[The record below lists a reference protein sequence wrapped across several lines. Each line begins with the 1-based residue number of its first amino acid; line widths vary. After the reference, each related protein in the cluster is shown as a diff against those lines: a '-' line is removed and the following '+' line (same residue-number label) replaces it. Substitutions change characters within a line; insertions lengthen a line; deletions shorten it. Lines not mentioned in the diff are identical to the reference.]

1 MSLSLILSVFVIYTI
16 LLFVVSW
23 YTSRKAD
30 NNSYFQGNRKS
41 PWFVVAYGMVGT
53 SLSGVTMISVPGNVM
68 SQSFFYMPMV
78 LGFMVGYVVVAFV
91 LLPLYYRM
99 NLISIYSYLE
109 SRFGFFTYKAGASF
123 FLLSRVLGAAVRI
136 YLVVFVLHGLLPAG
150 TLPFWA
156 VALAFMV
163 LIYLYTLKGG
173 VKTIVWTDM
182 LQTTFMILA
191 VIVAV
196 FVIQKQMRWNFG
208 ELMSAVT
215 TSHYS
220 AWFDFNWDH
229 STYFLK
235 QFVSGIFITIVMTG
249 LDQEMMQKNLSC
261 KTLKD
266 SQKNIMT
273 TSFTILV
280 VNLLFLTLGAVLALY
295 VKQHGGMAAMGISS
309 VDKIFPTVATTYL
322 GVGIGVIFL
331 IGLVS
336 SSYPSAG
343 GALTSLTTSWCVDF
357 VGFNRRTDLTE
368 KRKLSI
374 RYRTHAVYTVV
385 FFFLIL
391 LLYVLNNEAVINLV
405 YQLASYTYGPLL
417 GFFFFGIL
425 TRYQVR
431 DRWMP
436 YVAVLSPAFCF
447 LLDRLSNTFFHFGF
461 GFTLLI
467 VNGLFTFM
475 GMWILKKPALTL
487 NKVMDM

>member
-1 MSLSLILSVFVIYTI
+1 MSLSIILSVFVIYTI
-16 LLFVVSW
+16 LLFAVSW

-150 TLPFWA
+150 VLPFWA
-156 VALAFMV
+156 VALAFMF

-196 FVIQKQMRWNFG
+196 FVIQKQMGWNFG

-295 VKQHGGMAAMGISS
+295 VKQHGGMAAMGISA

-436 YVAVLSPAFCF
+436 YVAVLSPVFCF

-475 GMWILKKPALTL
+475 GMWILKKPALIPNNVVEL
-487 NKVMDM
+487 

>member
-16 LLFVVSW
+16 LLFAVSW

-30 NNSYFQGNRKS
+30 NSSYFQGNRKS

-68 SQSFFYMPMV
+68 DQSFFYMPMV
-78 LGFMVGYVVVAFV
+78 LGFFVGYLIVAFV

-123 FLLSRVLGAAVRI
+123 FLLSRVLGAVVRI
-136 YLVVFVLHGLLPAG
+136 YLVVFVLHGLLPSG
-150 TLPFWA
+150 TAPFWV
-156 VALAFMV
+156 VALLFMV

-196 FVIQKQMRWNFG
+196 IVIAKQMGWNMS
-208 ELMSAVT
+208 EMMSAVT
-215 TSHYS
+215 ASHYS
-220 AWFDFNWDH
+220 TWFDFKWDNN
-229 STYFLK
+229 TYFLK
-235 QFVSGIFITIVMTG
+235 QFVSGIFVTIVMTG

-266 SQKNIMT
+266 SQKNMMT
-273 TSFTILV
+273 TSITIVV

-295 VKQHGGMAAMGISS
+295 VKQHGGMAAMGISA

-322 GVGIGVIFL
+322 GVGVGVIFL

-391 LLYVLNNEAVINLV
+391 LLYVLNDEAVINLV

-436 YVAVLSPAFCF
+436 LVAVLSPIFCF
-447 LLDRLSNTFFHFGF
+447 LLDSLSNEFFHFGF

-475 GMWILKKPALTL
+475 GMWILKKPALTP
-487 NKVMDM
+487 NNVTRS